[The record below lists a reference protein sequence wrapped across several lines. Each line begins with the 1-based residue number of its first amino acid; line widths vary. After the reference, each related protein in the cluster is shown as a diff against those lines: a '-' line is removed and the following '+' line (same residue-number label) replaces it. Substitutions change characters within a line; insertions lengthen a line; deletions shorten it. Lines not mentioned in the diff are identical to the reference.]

1 MGDFNGFHLTGL
13 VIFASGAMAILIRLV
28 KAVTPWFT
36 WRRELEI
43 RTVILELAD
52 KDGKVDAGQ
61 LREKLRV

>member
-1 MGDFNGFHLTGL
+1 
-13 VIFASGAMAILIRLV
+13 MAILRLV
-28 KAVTPWFT
+28 NAVKPWFT

>member
-13 VIFASGAMAILIRLV
+13 VIFATGAMAILRLV
-28 KAVTPWFT
+28 NAVKPWFT
-36 WRRELEI
+36 WRREMEI
-43 RTVILELAD
+43 RISVLELID